1 MRDKT
6 FRANIFSED
15 FHEII
20 TLCEYTSVML
30 CIFGCTNFGNVR
42 VKIELLIVEEKIFFL
57 EYYYGETFYTL
68 VFIKRGN
75 FLHLISEK
83 HFQSS
88 TNHVFGI
95 DILSDFLL
103 LGDSF
108 GDYIFFRYTCCFSL
122 NTYTHIIS

>member
-6 FRANIFSED
+6 FQANIFSED

-30 CIFGCTNFGNVR
+30 CIFGCTNLENVR
-42 VKIELLIVEEKIFFL
+42 VKIELLIVENFSNIIMVKRREI
-57 EYYYGETFYTL
+57 FYTL

-75 FLHLISEK
+75 FPHLISEK

-88 TNHVFGI
+88 TNHVSGI
-95 DILSDFLL
+95 DILSDFL
-103 LGDSF
+103 
-108 GDYIFFRYTCCFSL
+108 
-122 NTYTHIIS
+122 